1 MIMRKTIL
9 KLAGDGRYTSP
20 VCRELPFL
28 QTGPL
33 CGSFDSVQE
42 GSDDPLEGYGDE
54 SVFKGWGN

>member
-1 MIMRKTIL
+1 MRKTIL

-33 CGSFDSVQE
+33 CGSFDAENGTDSSV
-42 GSDDPLEGYGDE
+42 EGYEGE
-54 SVFKGWGN
+54 SEFKGWGE